1 MTALF
6 LTPETY
12 DLVAAEARR
21 SYPEECCG
29 FLIGLLDERTDRHVF
44 HVLPAANAAEGDRKK
59 TFAIDPSDYIRA
71 ERFAL
76 AHSATLLGIYHSH
89 PSFPAIPSLRDL
101 AAAQPEFSYLIVS
114 CFPDGIDHARSWRL
128 HDTRPTF
135 IPEMLRLSQ
144 TKNSKLKTQ
153 N

>member
-1 MTALF
+1 MNALS
-6 LTPETY
+6 LTPEAY
-12 DLVAAEARR
+12 AFVAAAAHR

-29 FLIGLLDERTDRHVF
+29 FLIGNIDERTDRTIS

-59 TFAIDPSDYIRA
+59 TFAIAASDYIRA

-89 PSFPAIPSLRDL
+89 PSYPAIPSLRDL
-101 AAAQPEFSYLIVS
+101 AAAQPAFSYLILS
-114 CFPDGIDHARSWRL
+114 CFPDGIDHVRSWRL
-128 HDTRPTF
+128 SDTRPTF

-144 TKNSKLKTQ
+144 TKN
-153 N
+153 